1 MITTNQNQLT
11 HLLHYFTGYERLL
24 FLESQQDQKLPKT
37 FTAKLGEDLIVPCK
51 PTHPNVYVSLFQVN
65 DDDDSEKDEF
75 QVASI
80 EYLKIRI
87 QE

>member
-1 MITTNQNQLT
+1 
-11 HLLHYFTGYERLL
+11 
-24 FLESQQDQKLPKT
+24 LPKT